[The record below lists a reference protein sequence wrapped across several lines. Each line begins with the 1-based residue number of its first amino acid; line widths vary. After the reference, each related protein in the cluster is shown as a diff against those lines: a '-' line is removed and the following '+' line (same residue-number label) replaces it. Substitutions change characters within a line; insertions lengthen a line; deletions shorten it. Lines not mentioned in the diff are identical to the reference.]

1 MKMSKMPTINSLEHL
16 SIPEIKEKVKRIKD
30 QLPNEEKNII
40 TYSKNFT
47 LSLSNYC
54 QNECGYCFYN
64 YKIPK
69 VDGEGNVVLL
79 SNDRMVSLIQKALQ
93 FDCKEALLMSGERP
107 ESFKEV
113 RNELMNRKCREYIEF
128 VADICSYL
136 LDFNILPHTNIG
148 TLTYD
153 ELLRLKNFNASM
165 GLMLESTS
173 MRLFE
178 KGNVHEKSLEKN
190 PEIRIE
196 HIKNAGRLKIPFTTG
211 ILCGIGEKIEE
222 RVHDLH
228 LIKNIHEQYGHIQEV
243 IIQNFIYKK
252 GISYKPKKPI
262 SIKEMLKI
270 TGIARIIFENDI
282 AVQVPPNLINGY
294 EIDFI
299 KMGANDFGGISPITL
314 DYINPEK
321 KWPQIDNL
329 AKICE
334 KNGFQL
340 KERLPIYNKF
350 ITKEFCPENI
360 KKRLDNINI
369 DVKYT
374 DF

>member
-1 MKMSKMPTINSLEHL
+1 MRRLADINSLGSL
-16 SIPEIKEKVKRIKD
+16 SLQNIKKKVKQIKD
-30 QLPNEEKNII
+30 QLPNEEKNKI

-64 YKIPK
+64 FKVPK
-69 VDGEGNVVLL
+69 VDGQGNVVLL
-79 SNDRMVSLIQKALQ
+79 SNEHTRSLIQKALR
-93 FDCKEALLMSGERP
+93 FGCNEALLMSGERP

-113 RNELMNRKCREYIEF
+113 RNELLNRDCREYIEF
-128 VADICSYL
+128 VVDICSYL

-148 TLTYD
+148 ILTYD
-153 ELLRLKNFNASM
+153 ELSRLKNFNASM

-178 KGNVHEKSLEKN
+178 KGGVHEKSLEKN
-190 PEIRIE
+190 PESRIE
-196 HIKNAGRLKIPFTTG
+196 HIENAGRLKIPFTTG
-211 ILCGIGEKIEE
+211 ILCGIGENFEE

-228 LIKNIHEQYGHIQEV
+228 LIKSIHEQYGHIQEV
-243 IIQNFIYKK
+243 IIQNFIYKE

-262 SIKEMLKI
+262 SIEEMLKI
-270 TGIARIIFENDI
+270 TGLARIIFENDI
-282 AVQVPPNLINGY
+282 AVQVPPNLIKGY

-299 KMGANDFGGISPITL
+299 EMGANDFGGISPFTL
-314 DYINPEK
+314 DYINPQK

-329 AKICE
+329 AKICR
-334 KNGFQL
+334 KKGFQL
-340 KERLPIYNKF
+340 RERLPIYDKF

-369 DVKYT
+369 DV
-374 DF
+374 